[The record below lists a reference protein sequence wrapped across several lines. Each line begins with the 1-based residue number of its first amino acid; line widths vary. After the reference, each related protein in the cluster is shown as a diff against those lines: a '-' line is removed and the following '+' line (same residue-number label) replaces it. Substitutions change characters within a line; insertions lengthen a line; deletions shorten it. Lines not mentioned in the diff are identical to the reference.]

1 MGNYGTYNI
10 SQVTSKIYFQHF
22 AVTFKQN
29 NRNFANLWQIW
40 PNLQW

>member
-29 NRNFANLWQIW
+29 NRNSVNWGKLW
-40 PNLQW
+40 PNLL